1 MIHRLFATPNRRV
14 IIALVTVLFVLNALV
29 FFVVRT
35 REMTVARLQL
45 NQNQNKPNGLTLVTA
60 NASTDVQVTL
70 ESNVA
75 SLSATER
82 DVPVKIMVS
91 KPANTVLS
99 ALAVELKYD
108 TSKFDPPTITT
119 DASCNVMQQ
128 LTPTPL
134 PTNTPTNTP
143 TATPTPVIRQI
154 VFTPQFTCPT
164 NMVLDTAN
172 TVVSYQVGVTGVRV
186 VNPTVNEPIQMTL
199 DEQKQTGYVFVTLAG
214 QQVAPSSINP
224 TSISSS
230 NNGSALANTWDVG
243 TMFNIPN
250 TFRVWLGMS
259 SGAYSLVYDA
269 SAVQGACIP
278 STTVSPQA
286 AASSELRQ
294 SKIQN
299 GVVAGVSSDLIQVGA
314 GVLDVE
320 ASSQLVQAVKF
331 SSEDRQTGITNFC
344 LAKATFKTRKMPIGA
359 TGRIEVVAS
368 GGDTRI
374 ETLPV
379 SGTTMGTVEGQQ
391 YVEVTKADPG
401 YTITSPAYDVR
412 MTGTVALTIK
422 KPDEQ
427 IKRGDEFYIDI
438 MAKPTVP
445 EGAFVGMSALEFD
458 FGYGAA
464 IGADGVPTSKVFI
477 TKFDTSQSPECSIL
491 EHVLPVVTDGYTVTS
506 QRPTIRY
513 SKAGHTGL
521 PTTDFC
527 VGRIYM
533 KAMETG
539 LVQMSIKTGD
549 GIALDARG
557 RKMTIQ
563 NTNGI
568 ASSISL
574 DVVPSTIVDPSC
586 EDLRL
591 NVDTNDQQTY
601 VRPQQAVVISMNTGL
616 AYKILADK
624 GTGITLKNPPKRFTY
639 TAPMAEGPDRIQ
651 IWRTDNTYCEPEIT
665 VQSNANGSVSSL
677 DGVYIDPNK
686 VSVRM
691 KIRPQG
697 VIKGRLPYTK
707 LKVAIAAG
715 GLPTNNNL
723 IDPVSNEFVSIGEG
737 MFEGIVT
744 FDPRYIKPGK
754 GYKLIVKGSKHLA
767 KRICEPEPNKSKTKP
782 DSAYSCPKDN
792 AGVFEFKNGLNGPYD
807 FTKVYLPAG
816 DLFIDR
822 QDGVIDSTDLTFIR
836 KHLGSQDPEFL
847 RIGDIN
853 MDGQIDTQDY
863 LITISNVVN
872 NLDEN

>member
-1 MIHRLFATPNRRV
+1 
-14 IIALVTVLFVLNALV
+14 
-29 FFVVRT
+29 
-35 REMTVARLQL
+35 
-45 NQNQNKPNGLTLVTA
+45 
-60 NASTDVQVTL
+60 
-70 ESNVA
+70 
-75 SLSATER
+75 
-82 DVPVKIMVS
+82 
-91 KPANTVLS
+91 
-99 ALAVELKYD
+99 
-108 TSKFDPPTITT
+108 
-119 DASCNVMQQ
+119 
-128 LTPTPL
+128 
-134 PTNTPTNTP
+134 
-143 TATPTPVIRQI
+143 
-154 VFTPQFTCPT
+154 
-164 NMVLDTAN
+164 
-172 TVVSYQVGVTGVRV
+172 
-186 VNPTVNEPIQMTL
+186 
-199 DEQKQTGYVFVTLAG
+199 
-214 QQVAPSSINP
+214 
-224 TSISSS
+224 
-230 NNGSALANTWDVG
+230 
-243 TMFNIPN
+243 
-250 TFRVWLGMS
+250 
-259 SGAYSLVYDA
+259 
-269 SAVQGACIP
+269 
-278 STTVSPQA
+278 
-286 AASSELRQ
+286 
-294 SKIQN
+294 
-299 GVVAGVSSDLIQVGA
+299 
-314 GVLDVE
+314 
-320 ASSQLVQAVKF
+320 
-331 SSEDRQTGITNFC
+331 
-344 LAKATFKTRKMPIGA
+344 
-359 TGRIEVVAS
+359 
-368 GGDTRI
+368 
-374 ETLPV
+374 
-379 SGTTMGTVEGQQ
+379 
-391 YVEVTKADPG
+391 
-401 YTITSPAYDVR
+401 
-412 MTGTVALTIK
+412 
-422 KPDEQ
+422 
-427 IKRGDEFYIDI
+427 
-438 MAKPTVP
+438 
-445 EGAFVGMSALEFD
+445 
-458 FGYGAA
+458 
-464 IGADGVPTSKVFI
+464 
-477 TKFDTSQSPECSIL
+477 
-491 EHVLPVVTDGYTVTS
+491 
-506 QRPTIRY
+506 
-513 SKAGHTGL
+513 
-521 PTTDFC
+521 
-527 VGRIYM
+527 M

-549 GIALDARG
+549 DAVALDARG

-568 ASSISL
+568 ANSISL
-574 DVVPSTIVDPSC
+574 DVVPSTVVDPSC

-639 TAPMAEGPDRIQ
+639 TAPAEEGPDRIQ
-651 IWRTDNTYCEPEIT
+651 IWRTDNTYCEPEII